1 MESGTPIQVQ
11 HHEKERGVLDEPR
24 TETEGRRCGVIIF
37 TTWFC
42 DFGPEW
48 NLAEAPLSSSAK

>member
-1 MESGTPIQVQ
+1 MESGTPAQVQ

-24 TETEGRRCGVIIF
+24 PVTEGRRRGVIIF

-42 DFGPEW
+42 DFGRE
-48 NLAEAPLSSSAK
+48 